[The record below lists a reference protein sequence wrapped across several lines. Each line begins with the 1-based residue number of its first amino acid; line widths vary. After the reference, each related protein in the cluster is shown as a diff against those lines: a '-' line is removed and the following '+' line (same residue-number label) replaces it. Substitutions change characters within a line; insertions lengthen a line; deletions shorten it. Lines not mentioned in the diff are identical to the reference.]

1 MSLKRKQRIRWQKKT
16 KNTMTKRKKK
26 QMKELEKRLITSR
39 SYLIL
44 SLKDVMFCV
53 LACLR
58 DTDMMFYSFLWKLF
72 YYSSI
77 FSILV
82 FLACSTCCWCSRD
95 WRRLLPFFNL
105 RWHKCHFFSF
115 CFTTPSGC
123 AFSVRFIN
131 AESEIGASG
140 SSSGWLSF
148 FRYLA
153 PTTLQKTW
161 ICFPPAGCL
170 ITPQTG
176 LSCFDRAT
184 DLAEGKLWM
193 PNLLNDGIDC
203 CR

>member
-1 MSLKRKQRIRWQKKT
+1 MLCFVSWLVYVTPIWCFIHSFGNYFTILRFFPFLFSWRV
-16 KNTMTKRKKK
+16 
-26 QMKELEKRLITSR
+26 RLAV
-39 SYLIL
+39 
-44 SLKDVMFCV
+44 DVPAIGAGC
-53 LACLR
+53 CH
-58 DTDMMFYSFLWKLF
+58 
-72 YYSSI
+72 SSI
-77 FSILV
+77 YDGIN
-82 FLACSTCCWCSRD
+82 AI
-95 WRRLLPFFNL
+95 
-105 RWHKCHFFSF
+105 FFSF